1 MRAGCIPTSYNGNLQ
16 IVYGE
21 PHQAVPEPSGS
32 DARRALY
39 LDDSRNSGSMTIATR
54 RIATGAE
61 PSNPAAK
68 CLKDERSKEPGQPC
82 RKAEEGAKRQRRAG
96 AHSGPGEGER
106 GGYCERRDGGEQDD
120 LRQRR

>member
-1 MRAGCIPTSYNGNLQ
+1 MRASCIPNSYNGNFTDCLR
-16 IVYGE
+16 G
-21 PHQAVPEPSGS
+21 PASSRAGPSGS

-39 LDDSRNSGSMTIATR
+39 LDDSRNTGSMTIATR

-68 CLKDERSKEPGQPC
+68 CLKDERAKEPGQPC
-82 RKAEEGAKRQRRAG
+82 REAKEGAKRQRRAG
-96 AHSGPGEGER
+96 AQSGPGEAER